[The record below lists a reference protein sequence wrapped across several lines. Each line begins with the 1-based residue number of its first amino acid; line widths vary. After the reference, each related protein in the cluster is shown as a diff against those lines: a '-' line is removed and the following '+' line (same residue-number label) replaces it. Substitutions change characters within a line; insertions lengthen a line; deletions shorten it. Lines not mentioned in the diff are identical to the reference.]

1 MSKELQ
7 LKGYLT
13 LRGTLRCVTGL
24 RIGSEPEMIEIGGLD
39 NPIIRHP
46 ITKLPYIPGSSL
58 KGKMRSL
65 LELRLGKIDPRPYK
79 VDEET
84 GEVLVDEKGEPL
96 KNPEYGEVHKPNSE
110 KGWNCEGP
118 ECPICRL
125 FGSNAGTGE
134 VGPARLIVRDAELT
148 SDKEDEAGNVVEG
161 WKTKIRRLREKG
173 EKGTEIK
180 YENTINRIN
189 AMANP
194 RQMERVPA
202 GVDFDFEIGYRVFS
216 VDGDQG
222 QKDLELF
229 RYVVQGL
236 QLVEADTLGGSGSR
250 GYGRVAFESLTLTDL
265 TGTPI
270 FENKKLDELHDFK
283 LS

>member
-96 KNPEYGEVHKPNSE
+96 KNPEYGEVHKPNSD

-125 FGSNAGTGE
+125 FGSSAGTGE

-148 SDKEDEAGNVVEG
+148 SDKKDEAGNVIDG
-161 WKTKIRRLREKG
+161 WGTKIRRLRAKG
-173 EKGTEIK
+173 ETGAEIK
-180 YENTINRIN
+180 YENTINRIK
-189 AMANP
+189 ASAIP
-194 RQMERVPA
+194 RMMERVPA
-202 GVDFDFEIGYRVFS
+202 GVEFDFEIGYRVFS

-229 RYVVQGL
+229 RYVVRGL

-250 GYGRVAFESLTLTDL
+250 GYGRVAFEDLTLTDL
-265 TGTPI
+265 SGETLASAGTLD
-270 FENKKLDELHDFK
+270 KLRDLQ
-283 LS
+283 LP